1 MASEFLTYLAA
12 TIALVALGVSVVKA
26 GPSARRNRRAERE
39 RRRRSEVL
47 PVMSELLAASSRHA
61 HVESATLHPDAVEA
75 VERAF
80 SKLLPV
86 APPDVAASAGVVTLT
101 HVLLQVT
108 VRTTSLPAGSE
119 ELRDLLRDWEIC
131 RVESERALVDAA
143 ARASLVP

>member
-1 MASEFLTYLAA
+1 M
-12 TIALVALGVSVVKA
+12 ALGIGVARVGA
-26 GPSARRNRRAERE
+26 SARANLRSARE

-47 PVMSELLAASSRHA
+47 PIMSELLAASRRH
-61 HVESATLHPDAVEA
+61 VDPESATLNASAVEA
-75 VERAF
+75 MERAF

-108 VRTTSLPAGSE
+108 VRTTALPAGSE

-131 RVESERALVDAA
+131 RMESERALVDAA
-143 ARASLVP
+143 ARASLAP